1 MTLIAMHEKSSLKI
15 LVLSGLIG
23 LAAARSH
30 GDGFRNPPPGAT
42 GLGRAGA
49 VQAQIDDASALTFNP
64 ANLTLLNGQELE
76 AALSVART
84 KTTFTSPAGQKVES
98 DDAWQTLPNL
108 YYATF
113 SPDRNFGG
121 GIAITTPY
129 GQSAE
134 WDKDTP
140 FQYQAPYS
148 ASMMLVNFN
157 PTVAFKLTD
166 TLAFGLGVDV
176 YTSSLEFKQSYPWAM
191 ITESAVPDGEARV
204 DADGYGWGGNA
215 GLNWQCAPGHR
226 LALTYRSPVTVEYD
240 GDFEVTRSPFLPAG
254 GTYQSD
260 MSTEIEFPD
269 IVGAAYGVA
278 LSETLRV
285 EADVEW
291 LGWSRYDALDLDI
304 DDDGGLLRE
313 HSLAADWNDTWTYG
327 LSMAWDTAENW
338 TLRAGYS
345 YIETPIPDHTFS
357 PILPDAD
364 RHVFAVGAG
373 YRKGRHA
380 VDAAVTYNLYEDRT
394 IASNPN
400 PGLNGKYEFESDL
413 FSLSYRYLF

>member
-1 MTLIAMHEKSSLKI
+1 MKLYASHKMTSLKTLI
-15 LVLSGLIG
+15 VFGLIG
-23 LAAARSH
+23 LAAGLAR
-30 GDGFRNPPPGAT
+30 GDGFRNPPPGAA

-49 VQAQIDDASALTFNP
+49 VQAQIDEASAMSYNP
-64 ANLTLLNGQELE
+64 ANLTLLNGPEVE

-84 KTTFTSPAGQKVES
+84 KTTFTSPTGQKVES
-98 DDAWQTLPNL
+98 NDDWQALPNL
-108 YYATF
+108 YGAWF
-113 SPDRNFGG
+113 MNDRKLVGG
-121 GIAITTPY
+121 VGITTPF

-134 WDKDTP
+134 WDKETP
-140 FQYQAPYS
+140 FKYQAPYY
-148 ASMMLVNFN
+148 AQMQLVNIN

-166 TLAFGLGVDV
+166 TLALGLGVDL
-176 YTSSLEFKQSYPWAM
+176 YSSSLEFKQSYPWAM

-204 DADGYGWGGNA
+204 DADGYGYGGNA

-240 GDFEVTRSPFLPAG
+240 GDFEVSGSPFLPPGRA
-254 GTYQSD
+254 YQSD

-269 IVGAAYGVA
+269 SVGAAYGVA

-291 LGWSRYDALDLDI
+291 LGWSRYEALDLDI

-313 HSLAADWNDTWTYG
+313 HSLAADWEDTWTYS

-373 YRKGRHA
+373 YHKGRHA
-380 VDAAVTYNLYEDRT
+380 VDAAVTYNVYEDRT

-400 PGLNGKYEFESDL
+400 PGLNGEYEFESDL